1 MTITQTITIRT
12 SPEKVYEA
20 LMSADQFSEVTGA
33 AAGISSE
40 AGGAFSC
47 FGGLIVGRH
56 IELLPNERIV
66 QAWRVDMWPEG
77 VYSVV
82 RLNISE
88 SGGTTTLELVHTG
101 YPEGAA
107 EHLEPGWHKKYW
119 DPLKT
124 YLE

>member
-1 MTITQTITIRT
+1 MTITQSITIRT
-12 SPEKVYEA
+12 SPAKLYQA
-20 LMSADQFSEVTGA
+20 LTSADQFGEVTGA
-33 AAGISSE
+33 AAEISSE

-47 FGGLIVGRH
+47 FGGQIVGRH
-56 IELLPNERIV
+56 IELLPNKRIV
-66 QAWRVDMWPEG
+66 QAWRVNMWPEG

-82 RLNISE
+82 RFNISE

-107 EHLEPGWHKKYW
+107 EHLEPGWHKMYW
-119 DPLKT
+119 KPLRK